1 MQKRRE
7 LFQYIALAL
16 GLLVPPLALA
26 NPLGRDAPGPVPVS
40 ATTLMFSDFGGAR
53 SLLDLPPIL
62 PLSLV
67 LVAQAGAPGIDT
79 FSDASQISP
88 LGDPAWVAAMRG
100 PDPSKP
106 VININVELR
115 ASQKN
120 ELPATGIY
128 GGDATVRNGQV
139 LRNGRVFLIG
149 AQRSALNKG
158 GSILL
163 APGRAAE
170 LGDLGVPFVRVH
182 VVAPTGTALDVDG
195 LVGKRPVIGI
205 FNALFAPLPARRG
218 DSGATAVASLS
229 APAPLRAPAANPV
242 LAGVAVK
249 TAPPPVKPEP
259 VAYAAQVEDRSV
271 AWLPIPPAM
280 VEERLLVAYAAPVED
295 RSGALMSI
303 PAAAVEDRLILAFA
317 APVEDRSGVAAS
329 IPPASVEDRSFVM
342 FVAPVED
349 RSAWLASIP
358 PASVEDRSF
367 TAFVA
372 SVEERSAMLAAI
384 PPATVEERSFMA
396 FAAPVKD
403 KAFAQRPLLPA
414 PIEER
419 APVMV
424 ARDIGKPLPGPINEP
439 TLAAAKDVSGA
450 PATGLVKVALAAPV
464 VVVAADS
471 NAVRRTEASNSAPAP
486 VKLAAIQRRLPNIM
500 IDRRGGYFFM

>member
-1 MQKRRE
+1 MLQC
-7 LFQYIALAL
+7 LAL
-16 GLLVPPLALA
+16 LAGLLVASLASA
-26 NPLGRDAPGPVPVS
+26 NPQGRGFPEAAQASGT
-40 ATTLMFSDFGGAR
+40 ALNFGGSKH
-53 SLLDLPPIL
+53 SLLDLPPVL
-62 PLSLV
+62 PLSLLPV
-67 LVAQAGAPGIDT
+67 LVAQAAIPGMGT
-79 FSDASQISP
+79 LFDATQISP

-106 VININVELR
+106 IIYIERGAVNPIREQI
-115 ASQKN
+115 K
-120 ELPATGIY
+120 LPLTGID

-396 FAAPVKD
+396 FAAPVED